1 MAGFAT
7 TFEYDLLRACLNDQP
22 VTAKGTTLTFL
33 SSAATSPVT
42 QLWVALH
49 TADPT
54 DNGEQGTNEGGYA
67 AYTRIESTRSSGTGG
82 WALAATNGAA
92 SPVSNIDF
100 PQNTSTS
107 TGTFTHV
114 SLGFSSGVTSGQ
126 IMISGTLSPT
136 INYQQN
142 VTPRITT
149 GSSITL
155 D

>member
-7 TFEYDLLRACLNDQP
+7 TFEYQLLRGLLNGNEVP
-22 VTAKGTTLTFL
+22 ATGTTSVML
-33 SSAATSPVT
+33 SSASTSPVT
-42 QLWVALH
+42 SFWVSLH

-54 DNGEQGTNEGGYA
+54 DSGTQGSNEGGYA
-67 AYTRIESTRSSGTGG
+67 AYTRIQTTRSTGTNG
-82 WALAATNGAA
+82 WVLASTNGAA

-100 PQNTSTS
+100 PQNTATS
-107 TGTFTHV
+107 TGTFTHAA
-114 SLGFSSGVTSGQ
+114 LGWSSGATAGS
-126 IMISGTLSPT
+126 IFLSGTLSPS
-136 INYQQN
+136 INFSQN